1 MLPFVFVNSILD
13 HLLCEGTADWFC
25 ASVEQ
30 HVSINYFSYS
40 HNVVDKVIEGSGFDT
55 GTVKSS

>member
-13 HLLCEGTADWFC
+13 HLCEGAADWFC

-30 HVSINYFSYS
+30 HVSINYFSYF
-40 HNVVDKVIEGSGFDT
+40 HEVVDKVFEGSGFDT